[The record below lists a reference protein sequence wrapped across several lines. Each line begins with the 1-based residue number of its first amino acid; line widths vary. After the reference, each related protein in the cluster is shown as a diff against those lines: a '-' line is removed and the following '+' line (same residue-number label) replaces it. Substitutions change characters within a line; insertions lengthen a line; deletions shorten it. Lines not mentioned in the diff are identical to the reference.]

1 MVDALFCVSIL
12 LGGAPLAP
20 KVKKSEKIWK
30 IWSRYCRADKLTLN
44 VDIELIALGAIV
56 EIVFGIG
63 AIFGDSVITNLT
75 KIISQIPGENGFVG
89 LIANLLKLAI
99 F

>member
-1 MVDALFCVSIL
+1 MKDMISLLHESI
-12 LGGAPLAP
+12 
-20 KVKKSEKIWK
+20 
-30 IWSRYCRADKLTLN
+30 KLTLQAG
-44 VDIELIALGAIV
+44 IGLIALGVIV

-75 KIISQIPGENGFVG
+75 KIISQIAGENGFVG
-89 LIANLLKLAI
+89 LITILLTLAI